1 MLVPKI
7 GSGQSKKEYTEK
19 MLKICREIGT
29 PMVKGTFEHCT
40 EANTG
45 TALAAGAWAAISV
58 QLWCGMI
65 AKKVADLVK
74 RLGNGRIII
83 DSESSGLLSGPL
95 RMCKSDRCGSTYKS

>member
-1 MLVPKI
+1 
-7 GSGQSKKEYTEK
+7 

-74 RLGNGRIII
+74 RLGNGRIIP
-83 DSESSGLLSGPL
+83 DFRLALLECVNLIVVEVLTKARTG
-95 RMCKSDRCGSTYKS
+95 YE